1 MPDMNLEIAKLL
13 SGKAQVDGAP
23 VATASSQSETLAT
36 LAKAV
41 VQRLPDHILQITLPR
56 QNIPPLQV
64 QMPPQSISPIQGMS
78 HTGIAKDTQG
88 RATLFDHLPI
98 TQQAVITQA
107 DTQRL
112 IRTLAEQIGKQTLH
126 MVSPS
131 NPIKLYAQIEAN
143 EGSNI
148 SLKMQLPGSPKVNLS
163 LNNTLLAMAKV
174 GEKVQLALVPAA
186 PATRDNSKTD
196 GWQLTFTPT
205 GSKPG
210 MTQSLSATSP
220 LIKLAI
226 AKALS
231 AQGIQIETSSPKTL
245 QTALK
250 MPPTTGPALVNL
262 HISLR
267 LSQLV
272 VSGVETQPKFAL
284 PLKPDSLAQL
294 PNMPN
299 ALQNIVKQTKMP
311 LAMVIDGDAP
321 SGQARAKAS
330 VGKTDATPAL
340 SDETT
345 SKGKLAT
352 DNINKGSSAEVT
364 AKQSAVNLP
373 LFQEKVTQLSRQL
386 LAETGST
393 HTALTKLINTLNEVS
408 ASGSAPSK
416 VLAQQWRDQLGMMDD
431 SVRLQT
437 EKKVLAGNTGSNVTG
452 STVEPAS
459 VSTQIQQLL
468 STQALVTQPVSILSA
483 PNQSGFINAL
493 IAMLQVNLAGKALRS
508 QPDLAK
514 VMDQAESIIAKVVNT
529 GQTPS
534 RPSRVVNE
542 FAHIDS
548 RSNMLNQVKTLLA
561 NHQQQKIQNAES
573 RAVGQDTLYYVLP
586 VSRDGQPAPEIL
598 FRTEEKPESQQ
609 KDTSQKQKIWHLTM
623 KLNVGEL
630 GELLA
635 KTRITGNDIH
645 LQLYASTDTLLTQ
658 VYDTLPFLLRRFSQL
673 GLNIEQHSCQRGR
686 LQGSLKEAPY
696 QLFEALV

>member
-1 MPDMNLEIAKLL
+1 MPDMNLEIAKLIN
-13 SGKAQVDGAP
+13 GKTQAEGAP
-23 VATASSQSETLAT
+23 GATTPSQSETLAT

-41 VQRLPDHILQITLPR
+41 VQRLPDHLLQITLPR
-56 QNIPPLQV
+56 QNIAPLQV
-64 QMPPQSISPIQGMS
+64 QISPQSIPSIQGLT
-78 HTGIAKDTQG
+78 HAGIAKDTQG
-88 RATLFDHLPI
+88 RATLFDHLSI

-112 IRTLAEQIGKQTLH
+112 VRTLAEQIGNQTLQ

-143 EGSNI
+143 EGSQI

-163 LNNTLLAMAKV
+163 VNNSLLAMATI
-174 GEKVQLALVPAA
+174 GEKAKLALVPASTA
-186 PATRDNSKTD
+186 SRDTPQTD

-205 GSKPG
+205 GSKSG
-210 MTQSLSATSP
+210 MSQSLPATSP
-220 LIKLAI
+220 LIQLAI

-231 AQGIQIETSSPKTL
+231 AQGIQVETSSPNTL
-245 QTALK
+245 QKALK
-250 MPPTTGPALVNL
+250 MPPSSGPGLVNL
-262 HISLR
+262 HISLC

-272 VSGVETQPKFAL
+272 VNGVETQPKFTL
-284 PLKPDSLAQL
+284 PLRPDSLAQL
-294 PNMPN
+294 PTMAD

-311 LAMVIDGDAP
+311 LAMVVDGDA
-321 SGQARAKAS
+321 SGGQTNAKAS
-330 VGKTDATPAL
+330 IGKTDANAAL
-340 SDETT
+340 SADLNP
-345 SKGKLAT
+345 KGKLPT
-352 DNINKGSSAEVT
+352 DNISKGGSPEVT

-408 ASGSAPSK
+408 TSGSAPSK
-416 VLAQQWRDQLGMMDD
+416 ALAQQWRDQLGMMDD
-431 SVRLQT
+431 SLTLQT
-437 EKKVLAGNTGSNVTG
+437 EKKGLVGNMGSNVTG
-452 STVEPAS
+452 STSES
-459 VSTQIQQLL
+459 VSVSAQIQQLL
-468 STQALVTQPVSILSA
+468 STQTLVTQPVSILSA

-493 IAMLQVNLAGKALRS
+493 IAMLQVSLAGKALRS

-514 VMDQAESIIAKVVNT
+514 VMDQAESIIAKAVNT
-529 GQTPS
+529 GQPPS
-534 RPSRVVNE
+534 RPSRIVNE
-542 FAHIDS
+542 FAQMDS

-561 NHQQQKIQNAES
+561 NHQQQKLQNAES

-598 FRTEEKPESQQ
+598 FRAEEKPESQQ

-645 LQLYASTDTLLTQ
+645 LQLYASSDTLLTQ
-658 VYDTLPFLLRRFSQL
+658 VFDTLPFLLRRFSQL
-673 GLNIEQHSCQRGR
+673 GLNVEQHSCQKGR

-696 QLFEALV
+696 QLFETLV